1 VIIGLFNGCFQN
13 LSGPDTTSKWRQNIV
28 LESRG
33 EAKLTIED
41 IEDAFIQ
48 FGSVDVKVLH
58 SQKALIAAS
67 SREWYAFMY
76 DIANLE
82 ANKF

>member
-1 VIIGLFNGCFQN
+1 M
-13 LSGPDTTSKWRQNIV
+13 SGPDTTSKWRQNIV

-58 SQKALIAAS
+58 SRKALIAAS
-67 SREWYAFMY
+67 SREWYAIMY
-76 DIANLE
+76 DFASLE